1 MEQPTRTL
9 HGLGQSLWL
18 DNITRGMLGD
28 GTLLGYREQKH
39 VTGLTSNPTIFAQAI
54 KAGKDYDA
62 SIRGM
67 ANADPETVF
76 FGLAIDDLRR
86 AAAIFEPVYQQTH
99 GVDGWVS
106 LEVSP
111 LLADDTQRTIEQ
123 AVALH
128 KQAAVHNL
136 FIKVPGTPAG
146 VPAIEELI
154 FRGVPINVTLLFSPE
169 QYQAAAEAWLRG
181 LERRHEAG
189 LDLDIASV
197 ASVFISRWD
206 VKVADK
212 VPADLHNKLGFAVC
226 AQIYARYRELINSPR
241 VQRLQNAGARVQRL
255 LWASTGT
262 KDPNASDVMYI
273 ENLIAP
279 LTVNTMP
286 EKTLLAFAD
295 HGKAERLMPLDDPGV
310 AGTLAQFEAHGI
322 QVEPLAK
329 VLQQEGADSFVKS
342 WHELIDTVSGRIG
355 AVA

>member
-1 MEQPTRTL
+1 MQHPTRTL
-9 HGLGQSLWL
+9 NALGQSIWL
-18 DNITRGMLGD
+18 DNITRSMLGD
-28 GTLLGYREQKH
+28 GTLLGYRDEKT

-62 SIRGM
+62 SIRAGGQK
-67 ANADPETVF
+67 DPEAVF
-76 FGLAIDDLRR
+76 FELAIDDLRR
-86 AAAIFEPVYQQTH
+86 AAAIFEPVYQRTH

-111 LLADDTQRTIEQ
+111 LLADDTQGTIDQ
-123 AVALH
+123 ALALH
-128 KQAAVHNL
+128 KKAAVHNL

-146 VPAIEELI
+146 IGAIEELI

-169 QYQAAAEAWLRG
+169 QYEAAAEAWLRG

-189 LDLDIASV
+189 LELDVASV

-212 VPADLHNKLGFAVC
+212 VPAELHNTLGFAVC
-226 AQIYARYRELINSPR
+226 ELIYASYRRLLDSPR
-241 VQRLQNAGARVQRL
+241 LQRLQNNGARVQRL

-262 KDPNASDVMYI
+262 KDPKASDTLYI
-273 ENLIAP
+273 EHLAAP

-295 HGKAERLMPLDDPGV
+295 HGKAEALMSLNNIDTGSV
-310 AGTLAQFEAHGI
+310 LAKFQAAGIE
-322 QVEPLAK
+322 VEPMGK
-329 VLQQEGADSFVKS
+329 VLQKEGAESFVKS
-342 WHELIDTVSGRIG
+342 WHELLDTVSQRLE
-355 AVA
+355 AAA

>member
-28 GTLLGYREQKH
+28 GTLLGYREQKA

-62 SIRGM
+62 SIRG
-67 ANADPETVF
+67 AGHTDPETVF
-76 FGLAIDDLRR
+76 FGVAIDDLRR
-86 AAAIFEPVYQQTH
+86 AAAIFEPVYQRTH

-111 LLADDTQRTIEQ
+111 LLADDTQNTIEQ
-123 AVALH
+123 AVSLH

-181 LERRHEAG
+181 LERRHAAG
-189 LDLDIASV
+189 LDLDVASV

-212 VPADLHNKLGFAVC
+212 VPAELHNKLGLAVC
-226 AQIYARYRELINSPR
+226 GQIYAKYRELINSPR

-262 KDPNASDVMYI
+262 KDPKASDVMYI
-273 ENLIAP
+273 EKLIAP

-295 HGKAERLMPLDDPGV
+295 HGKAERLMTLDDPSV
-310 AGTLAQFEAHGI
+310 ASTLAQFEAHGI

-342 WHELIDTVSGRIG
+342 WRELIDTVSERMG
-355 AVA
+355 AAA

>member
-28 GTLLGYREQKH
+28 GTLLGYREQKD

-62 SIRGM
+62 SIRAAGH
-67 ANADPETVF
+67 AEPETVF

-86 AAAIFEPVYQQTH
+86 AAAIFEPVYQRTH

-111 LLADDTQRTIEQ
+111 LLADDTQATIEQ

-169 QYQAAAEAWLRG
+169 QYQAAADAWLRG
-181 LERRHEAG
+181 LERRHAAG

-212 VPADLHNKLGFAVC
+212 VPAELHNKLGFAVC
-226 AQIYARYRELINSPR
+226 GQIYARYRALLNSPR
-241 VQRLQNAGARVQRL
+241 VQKLQNAGARVQRL

-295 HGKAERLMPLDDPGV
+295 HGKAERLMPLDDPGIES
-310 AGTLAQFEAHGI
+310 TLAQFKAQGIEVEA
-322 QVEPLAK
+322 LAK
-329 VLQQEGADSFVKS
+329 LLQKEGADAFVKS
-342 WHELIDTVSGRIG
+342 WHELLATVGDRIG

>member
-9 HGLGQSLWL
+9 NGLGQSLWL

-28 GTLLGYREQKH
+28 GTLLGYREQKA

-62 SIRGM
+62 SIRG
-67 ANADPETVF
+67 AGHTDPETVF
-76 FGLAIDDLRR
+76 FGMAIDDLRR
-86 AAAIFEPVYQQTH
+86 AAAIFEPVYQHTH

-169 QYQAAAEAWLRG
+169 QYQAAADAWLRG
-181 LERRHEAG
+181 LERRHAAG
-189 LDLDIASV
+189 LDLDVASV

-212 VPADLHNKLGFAVC
+212 VPTELHNKLGLAVC
-226 AQIYARYRELINSPR
+226 GQIYAKYRALINSPR

-273 ENLIAP
+273 ESLIAP

-295 HGKAERLMPLDDPGV
+295 HGKAERLMTLDDPSV
-310 AGTLAQFEAHGI
+310 DSTLAQFEAHGI
-322 QVEPLAK
+322 QVESLAK

-342 WHELIDTVSGRIG
+342 WRELVDTVSERMG
-355 AVA
+355 AAA

>member
-1 MEQPTRTL
+1 
-9 HGLGQSLWL
+9 
-18 DNITRGMLGD
+18 
-28 GTLLGYREQKH
+28 
-39 VTGLTSNPTIFAQAI
+39 
-54 KAGKDYDA
+54 
-62 SIRGM
+62 
-67 ANADPETVF
+67 
-76 FGLAIDDLRR
+76 
-86 AAAIFEPVYQQTH
+86 
-99 GVDGWVS
+99 
-106 LEVSP
+106 
-111 LLADDTQRTIEQ
+111 LADDTQSTIEQ

-169 QYQAAAEAWLRG
+169 QYQAAADAWLRG
-181 LERRHEAG
+181 LERRHAAG
-189 LDLDIASV
+189 LDLDVASV

-212 VPADLHNKLGFAVC
+212 VPTELHNKLGFAVC
-226 AQIYARYRELINSPR
+226 AQIYAKYRALINSPR

-295 HGKAERLMPLDDPGV
+295 HGKAERLMTLDDPTV
-310 AGTLAQFEAHGI
+310 ASTLAQFEAHGI
-322 QVEPLAK
+322 QVEPLAQT
-329 VLQQEGADSFVKS
+329 LQKEGADSFVKS
-342 WHELIDTVSGRIG
+342 WRELIDTVSERMG
-355 AVA
+355 AAA

>member
-1 MEQPTRTL
+1 MRATKL
-9 HGLGQSLWL
+9 LSDLGQSLWL

-28 GTLLGYREQKH
+28 GTLLGYREQKA

-54 KAGKDYDA
+54 KTGKDYDA
-62 SIRGM
+62 SIRG
-67 ANADPETVF
+67 AGHTDPETVF

-86 AAAIFEPVYQQTH
+86 AAAIFEPVYQHTH

-111 LLADDTQRTIEQ
+111 LLADDTQNTIEQ

-146 VPAIEELI
+146 IPAIEELI
-154 FRGVPINVTLLFSPE
+154 FRGVPINVTLLFSPA

-181 LERRHEAG
+181 LERRHAAG
-189 LDLDIASV
+189 LDLDVTSV

-212 VPADLHNKLGFAVC
+212 VPVELHNKLGFAVC
-226 AQIYARYRELINSPR
+226 GQIYAKYRALINSPR

-295 HGKAERLMPLDDPGV
+295 HGKAERLMTLDDPSV
-310 AGTLAQFEAHGI
+310 AATLAQFEAHGI
-322 QVEPLAK
+322 QMEPLAN
-329 VLQQEGADSFVKS
+329 VLQKEGADAFVKS
-342 WHELIDTVSGRIG
+342 WRELIDTVSERIG
-355 AVA
+355 AAA